1 MHLLRLE
8 SAGKRVKR
16 RCRGMVEKRK
26 MGENGCPLQCLD
38 RGANPRGGEAR
49 GETFGYPL
57 FVMEKLGGEK
67 MKKGYMMAPIVIL
80 AVLVLA
86 AFSTPASA
94 LAIKELNT
102 TINGTIAGDVYV
114 GGGEG
119 DGTTYTQNFSVP
131 NGTILW
137 ARLYVH
143 VWASGQS
150 NGWLNITFYNGTG
163 CTQNNQYLS
172 FNYDGSNNNE
182 TQGYYVGCGYGTYW
196 KYWNVTDIV
205 NNGYNNV
212 TASTS
217 GFDVGEVNGIA
228 LVTVYEDGGEQATY
242 WVNDGYVHLGT
253 AYSCA
258 VTSNTT
264 WFNGT
269 VNKAQ
274 NATLWTIYLT
284 GDSVSDYLYFNGHEL
299 SSNAADGGGSTPDKT
314 WSAEQYFDIDSWH
327 IDKNWL
333 DPNPSTNNV
342 TFGNVSESSL
352 RAVVAVLINREPKPD
367 LNVTKIETLV
377 EREGMMPFELVAN
390 HTYTITATIKNKG
403 TANATDFNV
412 TMHENG
418 ALRNDT
424 YIPILVKG
432 EEGVVQFNWT
442 PNATGTYALTVT
454 ADAYNDAI
462 EKDETNNASTKNVA
476 VLDDTGPADLVI
488 HPDDITFLP
497 AYGWHTANNNTK
509 IIVKVTN
516 SGTADAG
523 NTSIPFKV
531 QLIVDGSTVE
541 NKTTWLMAKSYRYVT
556 FERYLAAG
564 SHTVEVR
571 LDPDGNVTESSTTN
585 NNAVK
590 SLNVVS
596 CRIFDTHHYGDISS
610 YTGPLSGNSPVNMFD
625 VTKLAPENTTV
636 VDLLKSVAQVE
647 LGGSTPVGSVDGLEE
662 NDTTH
667 YYWYPFVNG
676 IPVYWVPGSNWSKY
690 QLQGGDVVHWDI
702 LRYVNTKKA
711 PTDFKPRPIMDYPE
725 PFLHG
730 YNGTVWNITIVYP
743 SGDGSYYDIADRIKD
758 KLNDTVPDARI
769 NIRTNATLTDTE
781 KQNNHLILLGTPTEN
796 NITADVNANH
806 TEVGMP
812 VYYNTSTGNFV
823 DDSTDESL
831 GEGAVI
837 VEACDNPFNNANI
850 NDTWKDENQTIWIAT
865 GKTSEFAKEAAEWL
879 INRTCLLKKGSE
891 LDDKGFWL
899 VQFKCG
905 DVTGDGNILMNDFTR
920 LQWYVGKIPG
930 YTLASKWAGDVTGD
944 GNILM
949 NDVTRL
955 QWYVGKIPGTNLNCK
970 SC

>member
-1 MHLLRLE
+1 
-8 SAGKRVKR
+8 
-16 RCRGMVEKRK
+16 MVEKEKWERTDAPCSVLTWC
-26 MGENGCPLQCLD
+26 EST
-38 RGANPRGGEAR
+38 RGR
-49 GETFGYPL
+49 GEGKLFGYPL

-67 MKKGYMMAPIVIL
+67 MKKGYIMAAIVIL

-94 LAIKELNT
+94 RAIKELNT

-119 DGTTYTQNFSVP
+119 DGTTYTQDFHVP

-143 VWASGQS
+143 VWASGPS

-163 CTQNNQYLS
+163 CTQNNQYLD

-205 NNGYNNV
+205 NNGYNNA

-217 GFDVGEVNGIA
+217 GFNVGEVNGIA
-228 LVTVYEDGGEQATY
+228 LIVVYEDGGEQATF

-269 VNKAQ
+269 VNTAQ

-284 GDSVSDYLYFNGHEL
+284 GNDDEADYLYFNGHEL

-333 DPNPSTNNV
+333 TSTNNV

-390 HTYTITATIKNKG
+390 HTYTINATIKNKG

-432 EEGVVQFNWT
+432 GEEVVQFNWT

-454 ADAYNDAI
+454 ADAYNDTI

-476 VLDDTGPADLVI
+476 VLDDTGLADLVI

-516 SGTADAG
+516 NGTADAG
-523 NTSIPFKV
+523 NASNNFTV

-541 NKTTWLMAKSYRYVT
+541 NNKTWLMAKSYRYVT
-556 FERYLAAG
+556 FDERYLTAG

-585 NNAVK
+585 NNATK
-590 SLNVVS
+590 SLKVVS
-596 CRIFDTHHYGDISS
+596 CRILDTHHYGDISS
-610 YTGPLSGNSPVNMFD
+610 YTGPLSGGNTVDMFD

-636 VDLLKSVAQVE
+636 VDLLKSVARVKP
-647 LGGSTPVGSVDGLEE
+647 GDSTPVGSVDGLEE
-662 NDTTH
+662 DDTTS
-667 YYWYPFVNG
+667 YYWHPFVNG
-676 IPVYWVPGSNWSKY
+676 IPVRWTPGLNWPY
-690 QLQGGDVVHWDI
+690 QIKAGDVVHWDI
-702 LRYVNTKKA
+702 LQYVNTKKA

-743 SGDGSYYDIADRIKD
+743 SGDSSYYDIADRIKD

-769 NIRTNATLTDTE
+769 NIRTNATLTNTE

-812 VYYNTSTGNFV
+812 VYYNTSTGKFV
-823 DDSTDESL
+823 DDVDVTDRQL
-831 GEGAVI
+831 DPGAVI
-837 VEACDNPFNNANI
+837 VEACDNPFNNADI

-899 VQFKCG
+899 VQYKCG
-905 DVTGDGNILMNDFTR
+905 DVDGS
-920 LQWYVGKIPG
+920 GKIRMGDYKLLVKVVRGTPG
-930 YTLASKWAGDVTGD
+930 YSVKKWAGDVD
-944 GNILM
+944 CS
-949 NDVTRL
+949 
-955 QWYVGKIPGTNLNCK
+955 GKIRMGDYKLLVKVVRGTPGYELSCCK
-970 SC
+970 C